1 MIHHCVKEQ
10 EICKLMIQKHIA
22 NGDIDFDDVIELE
35 QHDQIKSHS
44 YK

>member
-1 MIHHCVKEQ
+1 MVQ
-10 EICKLMIQKHIA
+10 THIA

-35 QHDQIKSHS
+35 QHDQIKSNS